1 MSKDKASILIDLQL
15 SLSEELDKK
24 DFDYFKDNLYG
35 IVKEFFLRDNRIES
49 INYWIA
55 SNLVEYGED
64 HMDFNDDEELDL
76 YDSDNIYF
84 YGKHILES
92 TDKAIL
98 LPSGKVIEI
107 TF

>member
-1 MSKDKASILIDLQL
+1 MGKDKSSILIDLQL
-15 SLSEELDKK
+15 ELSEKLDKK
-24 DFDYFKDNLYG
+24 DFDHFKANLYEV
-35 IVKEFFLRDNRIES
+35 VKEEFLRDDRAES
-49 INYWIA
+49 IDYWIA

-64 HMDFNDDEELDL
+64 HMDFNDDEDL
-76 YDSDNIYF
+76 GLYGVSSVYF

-92 TDKAIL
+92 TDKATL

>member
-15 SLSEELDKK
+15 SLSEELDKE
-24 DFDYFKDNLYG
+24 DFDYFKEKLYG
-35 IVKEFFLRDNRIES
+35 EVKEEFMRDTRAVS
-49 INYWIA
+49 IDYWIA

-64 HMDFNDDEELDL
+64 HMDFDDAEELDL

>member
-35 IVKEFFLRDNRIES
+35 IVKELFLRDNRIES

-64 HMDFNDDEELDL
+64 HMDFKDDEELGL

>member
-1 MSKDKASILIDLQL
+1 MSKEKASILIDLQL

-35 IVKEFFLRDNRIES
+35 IVKELFLRDNRIES
-49 INYWIA
+49 IDYWIA

-64 HMDFNDDEELDL
+64 HMDFDDAEELGL